1 MEQAARGFG
10 AFCEAIVFWI
20 ISKICQIADS
30 AARWCIRLRKFC
42 CCACLRYSPERT
54 VVIDIARFG
63 EKKLDLL
70 RRFRPFRGG
79 TPSHDHLG
87 DIFGTLDAG
96 AFRRCFVAWVAAPTK
111 TPSEVIAIDGK
122 TLRRSY
128 QKKDSKA
135 PIHMVSAFAARQRL
149 VLGQVKVNEKSNE
162 IVAISALLEMMAIE
176 GAVIT
181 LDAMGCQ
188 RGIAK
193 KIMDRKADYIIA
205 LKGNQGTLLEDVQVF
220 AIEQKTRGFK
230 DTKVSL
236 HETSDGDYG
245 RIERLWCTDIG
256 VAAFYTSSH

>member
-1 MEQAARGFG
+1 MITL
-10 AFCEAIVFWI
+10 AIF
-20 ISKICQIADS
+20 
-30 AARWCIRLRKFC
+30 
-42 CCACLRYSPERT
+42 
-54 VVIDIARFG
+54 
-63 EKKLDLL
+63 
-70 RRFRPFRGG
+70 
-79 TPSHDHLG
+79 
-87 DIFGTLDAG
+87 FGTLDAG

-236 HETSDGDYG
+236 HETTDGDHG
-245 RIERLWCTDIG
+245 RIETRTCTAIHDVAWLQERHDWPGLKGVIMVESKREIDGIVPKIG
-256 VAAFYTSSH
+256 PVIQRPTD

>member
-1 MEQAARGFG
+1 
-10 AFCEAIVFWI
+10 
-20 ISKICQIADS
+20 
-30 AARWCIRLRKFC
+30 
-42 CCACLRYSPERT
+42 
-54 VVIDIARFG
+54 
-63 EKKLDLL
+63 
-70 RRFRPFRGG
+70 
-79 TPSHDHLG
+79 
-87 DIFGTLDAG
+87 
-96 AFRRCFVAWVAAPTK
+96 
-111 TPSEVIAIDGK
+111 
-122 TLRRSY
+122 
-128 QKKDSKA
+128 
-135 PIHMVSAFAARQRL
+135 MVSAFAARQRL

-236 HETSDGDYG
+236 HETTDGDHG

>member
-1 MEQAARGFG
+1 MITL
-10 AFCEAIVFWI
+10 AIF
-20 ISKICQIADS
+20 
-30 AARWCIRLRKFC
+30 
-42 CCACLRYSPERT
+42 
-54 VVIDIARFG
+54 
-63 EKKLDLL
+63 
-70 RRFRPFRGG
+70 
-79 TPSHDHLG
+79 
-87 DIFGTLDAG
+87 FGTLDAG

-193 KIMDRKADYIIA
+193 KIMDRKR
-205 LKGNQGTLLEDVQVF
+205 T
-220 AIEQKTRGFK
+220 
-230 DTKVSL
+230 
-236 HETSDGDYG
+236 
-245 RIERLWCTDIG
+245 
-256 VAAFYTSSH
+256 TSSRSRVIRERCWRMSRSSQSSRKQEVSRTRRSVCMRPQTAIMAASKPLN